1 MKWYVRV
8 LCFFAGLAIIA
19 AVVALIF
26 LQTSYSMNLVE
37 AAMYGNNKWLSWLI
51 FVVLTILFPSFI
63 FAIGVLLLSAAF
75 VSGGD
80 SESTEST
87 DSDAGSL
94 ISPANPASPLNP
106 SNPANPVHPIH
117 FTLR

>member
-1 MKWYVRV
+1 MKWYVRA
-8 LCFFAGLAIIA
+8 LCIFAGLAIIA
-19 AVVALIF
+19 AVVVLIIF
-26 LQTSYSMNLVE
+26 QINNTLDWIETIIS
-37 AAMYGNNKWLSWLI
+37 GNNKYLFFFI
-51 FVVLTILFPSFI
+51 FAALILFLGFI

-75 VSGGD
+75 VSG
-80 SESTEST
+80 SNSKSTEST